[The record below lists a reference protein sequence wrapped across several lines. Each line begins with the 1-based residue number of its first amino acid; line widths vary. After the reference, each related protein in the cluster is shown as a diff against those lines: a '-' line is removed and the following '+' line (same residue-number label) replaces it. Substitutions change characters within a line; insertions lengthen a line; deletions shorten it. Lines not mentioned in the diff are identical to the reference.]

1 MERLRTTIHLDRLG
15 SADSERNPELYGYVD
30 DVAGTAIYRSF
41 TQSRGDF
48 IIDMPRDQR
57 FRAGYDP
64 STMGTKADVIIPG
77 HGVCKVEIGDGGVKF
92 IREEKPPRFGV
103 TSADHIHSL
112 ELHFDEIEDEE
123 LLSDLYDVVGAGL
136 RKLTMEMYWSE
147 EYPRISLYGV
157 ALFCLNLEELKLKG
171 FNVELMDMEEEEWG
185 LKKLVIEEFTE
196 GGGLLKTL
204 DDPKCQDVAGVG

>member
-1 MERLRTTIHLDRLG
+1 MDVKWAFLVPWRERMERLRTTIHLDRLG

-57 FRAGYDP
+57 FP
-64 STMGTKADVIIPG
+64 S
-77 HGVCKVEIGDGGVKF
+77 KVEIGDGGVKF
-92 IREEKPPRFGV
+92 IREEKPPRFGG

-147 EYPRISLYGV
+147 EYPRISFYGV
-157 ALFCLNLEELKLKG
+157 ALFCLNLEELS
-171 FNVELMDMEEEEWG
+171 
-185 LKKLVIEEFTE
+185 
-196 GGGLLKTL
+196 
-204 DDPKCQDVAGVG
+204 